1 MHIKKKNIKLFGIFM
16 LLIIFYVALC
26 IAYYINFINVFVF
39 IGSLLFELVVIL
51 CLFIIYRNDKVIKR
65 RFTIALVLVSLFILY
80 EHRLIHFEPYTYIVN
95 SATKPVEVLKNSGIH
110 ILVVNSFEILNLE
123 DEELIKD
130 SYERQF
136 QPVISLYKITNKDR
150 YLSKNSELKSI
161 IGFNQRDFE
170 IMRKNVIEY
179 LESDVESIDTF
190 LNREDIQGDSAGL
203 GLALTALIGQSKIQN
218 NLIFGVT
225 GALNSSGDVLKI
237 GSIKEKMIISEQN
250 GFPFIILPTSNAQDA
265 EIVKVE
271 QELNIEIIP
280 VSHIDQ
286 AIKVIGELN
295 DNNKF

>member
-1 MHIKKKNIKLFGIFM
+1 
-16 LLIIFYVALC
+16 LC
-26 IAYYINFINVFVF
+26 IVYYINFINAFVF
-39 IGSLLFELVVIL
+39 IGSLLFELIVIL
-51 CLFIIYRNDKVIKR
+51 CLLIIYRNDKVIKR
-65 RFTIALVLVSLFILY
+65 RFILAKVIVSLLIVY
-80 EHRLIHFEPYTYIVN
+80 EYRLIHYDSYTYIVN
-95 SATKPVEVLKNSGIH
+95 SAAEPVEVLKDSGIH
-110 ILVVNSFEILNLE
+110 ILVVNSFEILHIK
-123 DEELIKD
+123 DEKLIKD

-150 YLSKNSELKSI
+150 YLSKTSELQRI
-161 IGFNQRDFE
+161 IGFKQGDFE

-250 GFPFIILPTSNAQDA
+250 EFPFIILPTSNAQDA

-271 QELNIEIIP
+271 QKLNIEIIP

-286 AIKVIGELN
+286 AIKVICELN
-295 DNNKF
+295 ENNKY

>member
-1 MHIKKKNIKLFGIFM
+1 M